1 MEAVIVDS
9 GGANLASLRYAL
21 ERLGARTQVSNDART
36 IASAARVV
44 LPGVGA
50 AAHAMERLHA
60 AGLTSVLRALTQ
72 PVLGVCLGMQLLFKL
87 SEEGLTECLGVLP
100 YAVRRLRSAPHRPV
114 PHMGWNQLCQLRPD
128 PLLEGVPDGAYAY
141 FVHSYA
147 APLTQHTDNSGFQVR
162 HTMSVP
168 RPWPSWQTEGDQSSH
183 FDRERWRAV
192 VYASTKRKIRKMAWT
207 VLLRYVP
214 EHDFIL
220 TSYTD
225 VILRDAKDTARWRRE
240 VIRSW
245 DWPDPSGPL
254 MHCVSAASS
263 PLWVTSATR

>member
-21 ERLGARTQVSNDART
+21 ERLGARAQVSNDART
-36 IASAARVV
+36 IAGAARVV

-50 AAHAMERLHA
+50 AAHAMQRLHA

-72 PVLGVCLGMQLLFKL
+72 PVLGVCLGMQLLFAV

-100 YAVRRLRSAPHRPV
+100 YAVRRLRSAPQRPV

-147 APLTQHTDNSGFQVR
+147 APLTQHTLASTEYGAAVSAVVR
-162 HTMSVP
+162 HENFWGTQFHP
-168 RPWPSWQTEGDQSSH
+168 
-183 FDRERWRAV
+183 ER
-192 VYASTKRKIRKMAWT
+192 
-207 VLLRYVP
+207 
-214 EHDFIL
+214 
-220 TSYTD
+220 
-225 VILRDAKDTARWRRE
+225 
-240 VIRSW
+240 
-245 DWPDPSGPL
+245 
-254 MHCVSAASS
+254 SAATGARV
-263 PLWVTSATR
+263 LANFLRL

>member
-21 ERLGARTQVSNDART
+21 ERLGARAQVSNDART
-36 IASAARVV
+36 IAGAARVV

-50 AAHAMERLHA
+50 AAHAMQRLHA

-72 PVLGVCLGMQLLFKL
+72 PVLGVCLGMQLLFAV

-100 YAVRRLRSAPHRPV
+100 YAVRRLRSAPQRPV

-147 APLTQHTDNSGFQVR
+147 APLTQHTLASTEYGAALSAVVR
-162 HTMSVP
+162 HENFWGTQFHP
-168 RPWPSWQTEGDQSSH
+168 
-183 FDRERWRAV
+183 ER
-192 VYASTKRKIRKMAWT
+192 
-207 VLLRYVP
+207 
-214 EHDFIL
+214 
-220 TSYTD
+220 
-225 VILRDAKDTARWRRE
+225 
-240 VIRSW
+240 
-245 DWPDPSGPL
+245 
-254 MHCVSAASS
+254 SAATGARV
-263 PLWVTSATR
+263 LANFLRL